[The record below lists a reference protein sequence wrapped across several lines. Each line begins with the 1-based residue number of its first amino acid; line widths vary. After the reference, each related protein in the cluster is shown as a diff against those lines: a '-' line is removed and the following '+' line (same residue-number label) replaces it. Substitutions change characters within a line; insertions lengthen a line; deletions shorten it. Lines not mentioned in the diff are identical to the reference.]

1 MARRSCHNC
10 VYSVCDQERWLRL
23 IWAGELILPRCANH
37 PWWPG
42 QLHDVPGVPCRNY
55 WPKPAPPRG
64 GNVRLIPFGD
74 GLYAYVDAAD
84 YEELSRH
91 TWRRDNGY
99 AVRHEKGKRIY
110 MHRII
115 VNAPPGMVVDHID
128 GSRAN
133 NCRFNLRICTRAEN
147 QLNLPRRRDSRSGYK
162 GVFHDKKGGRWYVL
176 CRGRGEEHWGGY
188 FDDTVEAARV
198 YDRMA
203 VEYLGIHTRLN
214 FPEEWPP
221 ERRAE
226 VHAQAEHARKEDR
239 KLRTENGRQKTGGT
253 KEGKRENKA
262 RGKDKKPRAETPGR
276 REAKRKT
283 KAGRP
288 KGKKA
293 KAAPRAAGGTSKSA
307 KRKTRDAKKTTKGSP
322 RKARKTR
329 GTPPR

>member
-55 WPKPAPPRG
+55 WPRPVPPRG
-64 GNVRLIPFGD
+64 DNVRLIPYGD

-84 YEELSRH
+84 YEELSRY

-147 QLNLPRRRDSRSGYK
+147 PLNLPRRRDSRSGYK

-226 VHAQAEHARKEDR
+226 VHAQAERAKKENRKPR
-239 KLRTENGRQKTGGT
+239 KGGT
-253 KEGKRENKA
+253 KKGKT
-262 RGKDKKPRAETPGR
+262 KKPRRATAHKSRPPASQEPKRKKPHAETQGR
-276 REAKRKT
+276 REAKRT
-283 KAGRP
+283 AKAGKP
-288 KGKKA
+288 EGKKP
-293 KAAPRAAGGTSKSA
+293 KAAPRAVRGASKSRN
-307 KRKTRDAKKTTKGSP
+307 RKTQDAKKE
-322 RKARKTR
+322 
-329 GTPPR
+329 